1 MESQQVLVTPG
12 ALDADAMLES
22 KRALKTIKLPNP
34 GSNHI
39 GMVYGKEIACDTASG
54 AAWVEKYLHP
64 PSERR
69 SEYSGVPDENCSPG
83 VDYEFRT
90 QDELGIATLQGAVG
104 TEVTKML
111 IISPPSVLRNRLV
124 FGINPNN
131 STALPA
137 TPLNTPNPNLTR
149 QSFNAGVEAW
159 RMAYLSD
166 TYELDSTAFTNAG
179 MLYGCQF
186 RPNVANYEATTLTLE
201 KDLKPLAK
209 HKGFNELVNRIKTHA
224 KTSKGFS
231 EFVDL
236 KEAGSNVLV
245 QVISLGKIP
254 LTGGEVLMKSTKSA
268 SWLAKEGAFMVHRF
282 TERTQKYISNTRKY
296 ELGIVDGGTT
306 TGNNGAFIV
315 CYYETYDPAT
325 DTYTLHNWT
334 SSEGEPSG
342 NALDAAPWYDMTW
355 SMLMYDFTALS
366 GQISVIPAYPS
377 IVHKKIFGIE
387 TQPLFGSL
395 QTALVRQCPY
405 VDIAALQ
412 LGALYSNAVSDMLPS
427 KANSLGG
434 LLTKAAQYVPSILG
448 LISNVFGKKPENEA
462 SNKAIDKLNRK
473 IERLEMASHVPN
485 SVKPKSEVIVVK
497 QKAKPRLT
505 AAQKAK
511 ILTGGK

>member
-12 ALDADAMLES
+12 ALDAEAMQEA
-22 KRALKTIKLPNP
+22 KRALKTIKTPNP

-39 GMVYGKEIACDTASG
+39 GMVYGKEITCDTASG

-69 SEYSGVPDENCSPG
+69 SEYSGIPDENCSPG
-83 VDYEFRT
+83 VDYEFRI
-90 QDELGIATLQGAVG
+90 QDELGVSVLQGATG

-124 FGINPNN
+124 FGINPVND
-131 STALPA
+131 TATPA
-137 TPLNTPNPNLTR
+137 TPLNTPNPNITR
-149 QSFNAGVEAW
+149 DSFNSSVEAW
-159 RMAYLSD
+159 RMTYLSD

-179 MLYGCQF
+179 MFYGCQF
-186 RPNVANYEATTLTLE
+186 RPNVANYEATTNTLE

-209 HKGFNELVNRIKTHA
+209 HKGFNELLARIKNHT
-224 KTSKGFS
+224 KTSKGYGD
-231 EFVDL
+231 FVDL
-236 KEAGSNVLV
+236 KEAGTNVLV

-254 LTGGEVLMKSTKSA
+254 TTGGEVLMKSTKSS

-282 TERTQKYISNTRKY
+282 SERTQKYVSNTRKY
-296 ELGIVDGGTT
+296 LTVIDGSTIAGT
-306 TGNNGAFIV
+306 NGAFVV
-315 CYYETYDPAT
+315 CYYETYDKAT

-334 SSEGEPSG
+334 ASELVPEA

-366 GQISVIPAYPS
+366 GQINVIPALPS

-405 VDIAALQ
+405 VDIAALH
-412 LGALYSNAVSDMLPS
+412 LGALYSNATTDMLPAR
-427 KANSLGG
+427 ANSLGG
-434 LLTKAAQYVPSILG
+434 LLVKAAQYAPAVLD
-448 LISNVFGKKPENEA
+448 LVKNVFGRKPENQA
-462 SNKAIDKLNRK
+462 SDKAIEKLNRK
-473 IERLEMASHVPN
+473 IDKLEMATHAPN
-485 SVKPKSEVIVVK
+485 SVRPKTEVVVVK
-497 QKAKPRLT
+497 QKVKPRLT